1 MSDFLMKPK
10 IDFAFKE
17 IMEDEK
23 ARVGFLSA
31 VLDLNPEHIIESHI
45 MNSHLRKT
53 HADDKLGI
61 LDVRI
66 LLNDDTQ
73 IDTEIQ
79 LSELK
84 IWADRALFYI
94 SKMYTEQ
101 IEKGQKYDV
110 LKKCVSISILDFIL
124 FENQSEF
131 YSRFH
136 ILEDTR
142 HFIYTDKMEF
152 HVIELPKLPKE
163 WKDNCSSL
171 ELWAKFINAEER
183 EDFAMIAEKDPYI
196 KSAYNQLQIIS
207 QDKQKQLEYEARE
220 KAIRDHNQLLFE
232 AEQRGEE
239 RGEKRG
245 MQRGIERGIE
255 CGMQRGIECGMQRG
269 IERICT
275 LNNLLIQNNRFDDLA
290 RSSNDTDFREKLFNE
305 FGI

>member
-1 MSDFLMKPK
+1 
-10 IDFAFKE
+10 
-17 IMEDEK
+17 
-23 ARVGFLSA
+23 
-31 VLDLNPEHIIESHI
+31 
-45 MNSHLRKT
+45 
-53 HADDKLGI
+53 
-61 LDVRI
+61 
-66 LLNDDTQ
+66 
-73 IDTEIQ
+73 
-79 LSELK
+79 
-84 IWADRALFYI
+84 
-94 SKMYTEQ
+94 
-101 IEKGQKYDV
+101 
-110 LKKCVSISILDFIL
+110 
-124 FENQSEF
+124 
-131 YSRFH
+131 
-136 ILEDTR
+136 
-142 HFIYTDKMEF
+142 
-152 HVIELPKLPKE
+152 
-163 WKDNCSSL
+163 
-171 ELWAKFINAEER
+171 
-183 EDFAMIAEKDPYI
+183 MIAEKDPYI